1 MLRRRQKGT
10 SLLLATASLVF
21 IIPMI
26 GLFVDVGI
34 LYAVKSRLQASVDGA
49 ALAAARALNLG
60 ADTASQAGTAK
71 QNAVNWFYAN
81 FPAGNWGTTN
91 TQMGTS
97 NVSVGDDPN
106 NAHVRIVGV
115 TATTSVPTW
124 FMKFFN
130 VNSTT
135 LTASGNAS
143 RRDVV
148 AMIVLDRSGSMCS
161 INGAVPLPNCNVT
174 NNTTPCSA
182 MVKAAKIFTGQFAA
196 GRDRIGMISFADGT
210 YLHSSPST
218 DFQTTLGY
226 SNDAGSG
233 AGAIDTIDCNG
244 GTGTAGAVSL
254 AYNELYKQSL
264 PGALNFIMLETDGLP
279 NTLVYNWWDG
289 AAAGISAGS
298 LCQDAANH
306 TKAGGGW
313 TTSASMR
320 HWTTGYSMNT
330 NGTGYMADIPAGS
343 IVSYYTTDPSQGAG
357 FIVLFNP
364 WQTSASGTNNSIQ
377 ISNTTNNNALGC
389 QFNANI
395 TGTYSDF
402 AWLPG
407 TDVYGN
413 SVSPATNPYK
423 TITMSGGHIPLTG
436 TIATDWTNA
445 HGGALNATDN
455 AAYRARTNATLP
467 AYMFVIGLG
476 GNSGN
481 PPDAILLQRM
491 ANDPNADR
499 FNTPAAYQPCA
510 SEVGCVTYPSQPQG
524 TFIYSP
530 DSTQL
535 GQAFLSISSQILR
548 LSR

>member
-1 MLRRRQKGT
+1 MPRTREKGT
-10 SLLLATASLVF
+10 SLLLASASLVF
-21 IIPMI
+21 IIPLI
-26 GLFVDVGI
+26 GLFLDVGI
-34 LYAVKSRLQASVDGA
+34 IYAVKSRLQASVDGA

-60 ADTASQAGTAK
+60 ATTASQTSTAQ

-91 TQMGTS
+91 TQMSTA
-97 NVSVGDDPN
+97 NVNVFDDPN
-106 NAHVRIVGV
+106 NAHVRNV
-115 TATTSVPTW
+115 TVSATTSVPTW

-130 VNSTT
+130 IASTT
-135 LTASGNAS
+135 LTTSGNAS

-161 INGAVPLPNCNVT
+161 VNGAAATPPCNST
-174 NNTTPCSA
+174 NANMPCAA
-182 MVKAAKIFTGQFAA
+182 MITAAKTFTGQFAA
-196 GRDRIGMISFADGT
+196 GRDRIGMISFSDGSF
-210 YLHSSPST
+210 LHSSPST
-218 DFQTTLGY
+218 SFQTTLGY
-226 SNDAGSG
+226 SNTSGSG

-244 GTGTAGAVSL
+244 GTGTAEAVSL
-254 AYNELYKQSL
+254 AYNELYKQNL

-279 NTLVYNWWDG
+279 NTLAYNWWDG

-298 LCQDAANH
+298 SCQDATGK

-313 TTSASMR
+313 TTLASMR
-320 HWTTGYSMNT
+320 QWTPGYNMN
-330 NGTGYMADIPAGS
+330 NGGTGFMANIPAGAIGS
-343 IVSYYTTDPSQGAG
+343 FYTADPAQGTF
-357 FIVLFNP
+357 FINLFNP
-364 WQTSASGTNNSIQ
+364 WQTAASGSNNSIAV
-377 ISNTTNNNALGC
+377 TGAAPGC
-389 QFNANI
+389 QFSSG
-395 TGTYSDF
+395 TTTTYSDY

-407 TDVYGN
+407 SDVYGN
-413 SVSPATNPYK
+413 SVNPANAYK
-423 TITMSGGHIPLTG
+423 TITMNSGHIPLTG

-455 AAYRARTNATLP
+455 AAYRVRTNATLP

-481 PPDAILLQRM
+481 PPDPILLQRM
-491 ANDPNADR
+491 ANDPNPDR
-499 FNTPAAYQPCA
+499 FNSPVAYQPCA
-510 SEVGCVTYPSQPQG
+510 SETGCVTYANQPQG

-530 DSTQL
+530 NSTQL